1 MSGFVHFQSSIRAVA
16 VAKAFF
22 QAVTKPSDNVDDIL
36 PQEDGESR
44 LSVYTLFSELFPEY
58 VKDRV
63 SSLSNVQ
70 NASHGLTRLQFN
82 KLGYEIY
89 VKEQSRRV
97 PSPHAK
103 PGNPGYGFRQ
113 AKWRNTSDDI
123 NDRILMFEILTS
135 VSIPSERCETIR
147 ERVEEFRK
155 AWDLERRPCRCPGP
169 GRPRN
174 QKGTNPSCMTRTIA
188 EQLDKD
194 QDINGNGHR
203 EQFSPQPAALLS
215 FRSMTVDGQQQMQ
228 IQPFAHISG
237 GHIFR
242 PLSSLRVTG
251 LESGQ
256 MACWGNS
263 AESMSMPNVLRIQG
277 LGCGRPM
284 WCGQSEAAPSTLS
297 CEPGAVAIGDGSAPP
312 IGARSATSAAW
323 ADAPWHP
330 PHGGAAGAS
339 RGRPAH
345 DAAERAHKRMREG
358 AEPAADA
365 GINKA
370 SLAHLLC

>member
-1 MSGFVHFQSSIRAVA
+1 MSGVVHFPSSIRSIS

-44 LSVYTLFSELFPEY
+44 LSVYSLFSELFPEY
-58 VKDRV
+58 VKDRI

-113 AKWRNTSDDI
+113 AKWRNTSEDI

-135 VSIPSERCETIR
+135 VSIPSERCEAIR
-147 ERVEEFRK
+147 KRVEEFRK

-174 QKGTNPSCMTRTIA
+174 QKDTTANCMARTIA
-188 EQLDKD
+188 EQLEKYQEFD
-194 QDINGNGHR
+194 GNGDGGHTSSR
-203 EQFSPQPAALLS
+203 VAFPSSSSMALEAG
-215 FRSMTVDGQQQMQ
+215 DQMRMQ
-228 IQPFAHISG
+228 LFAHNIG
-237 GHIFR
+237 GNIFR
-242 PLSSLRVTG
+242 PSSSLRVTG
-251 LESGQ
+251 TETEQGACWQPPAAARIGLQGQ
-256 MACWGNS
+256 MC
-263 AESMSMPNVLRIQG
+263 
-277 LGCGRPM
+277 CGP
-284 WCGQSEAAPSTLS
+284 SEAAPATLAWEPLAGAASGRQCGASPTRTEAHPGTST
-297 CEPGAVAIGDGSAPP
+297 
-312 IGARSATSAAW
+312 AW
-323 ADAPWHP
+323 TGRLLQP
-330 PHGGAAGAS
+330 PHGSGAPAQ
-339 RGRPAH
+339 PAH
-345 DAAERAHKRMREG
+345 DAAERASKRAREG
-358 AEPAADA
+358 PQPAADA
-365 GINKA
+365 GLNKA